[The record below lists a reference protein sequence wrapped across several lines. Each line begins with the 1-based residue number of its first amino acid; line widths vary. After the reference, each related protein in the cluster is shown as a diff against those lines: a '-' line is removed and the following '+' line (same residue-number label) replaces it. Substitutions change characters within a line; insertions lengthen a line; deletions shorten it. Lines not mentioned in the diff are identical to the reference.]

1 VEKAEALLATGLEV
15 DGFLLQGSVIKGVK
29 VGKEEFPADGVV
41 VAEGANSLLALKAG
55 LRREFSP
62 QDMKQGV
69 KEVIRLPQKTI
80 EERFH
85 LPKSYQVMKE
95 AMKGKLTLWELFL
108 DAWNAGAA
116 GSPVPREPS
125 GGSTLEGVLVF
136 VINTVE

>member
-1 VEKAEALLATGLEV
+1 MATGLEV

-95 AMKGKLTLWELFL
+95 AMKGKSTLWELFL
-108 DAWNAGAA
+108 DAWKARKA
-116 GSPVPREPS
+116 
-125 GGSTLEGVLVF
+125 
-136 VINTVE
+136 I